1 VQDDL
6 WPGASLADYYR
17 ASVVGGPGAFV
28 VEADGISAFREAIRR
43 KLVREIAGADIP
55 TTATGK
61 RPGPPGDI

>member
-55 TTATGK
+55 TAT
-61 RPGPPGDI
+61 